1 LALFDAKTLADLTK
15 LSTPTLTRAFDDL
28 GFTTKDRGAVELA
41 LSKATSQDGTTAL
54 AKSVDAQRM
63 ATMFPWVPAE
73 EKAIRQLRRFAD
85 DWATNGEAKAMATLK
100 QEYIAR
106 AKAGM
111 LTPTEAL
118 IGQYT
123 LFCSSDDTKYGSF
136 MLMSLMLRVP
146 VDDRVSIHNWAIAQE
161 MPNATKE
168 AYGAAI
174 AQLSFPLFPVDEQLT
189 ATNTK
194 LLTGIS
200 PSGGSVNTVFATQ
213 PTGAGGLPL
222 LQATGGTYGV
232 DTTPIEQAFGSEIQ
246 NLRREVAN
254 LRSRLNAANQQANVA
269 NQQANTTAG
278 FAAIAA
284 VAAGATATADK
295 GALTSAVAT
304 QLQTRSTICLAR
316 RRSNHPRRFNHL
328 LGSLIRQHL
337 RRYRHRL
344 LSNEATTLLRQLLG
358 VFSRSG
364 GAKTSRNLPTSHLA
378 RAHGG

>member
-1 LALFDAKTLADLTK
+1 LALFDAKTIADLTK

-222 LQATGGTYGV
+222 LQATDGTYGV
-232 DTTPIEQAFGSEIQ
+232 DTTPIEQPFGSEIQ

-269 NQQANTTAG
+269 NQQANTTAS
-278 FAAIAA
+278 FAQNRGGYRGGRSRGNGYSGQRGSHLRGGDTAPDTLDDLFGTPAKQPSTPVQPPAWQPHQAA
-284 VAAGATATADK
+284 PPPPPPPPPPQQRGDNTPPTAT
-295 GALTSAVAT
+295 
-304 QLQTRSTICLAR
+304 
-316 RRSNHPRRFNHL
+316 RRF
-328 LGSLIRQHL
+328 Q
-337 RRYRHRL
+337 
-344 LSNEATTLLRQLLG
+344 
-358 VFSRSG
+358 
-364 GAKTSRNLPTSHLA
+364 
-378 RAHGG
+378 